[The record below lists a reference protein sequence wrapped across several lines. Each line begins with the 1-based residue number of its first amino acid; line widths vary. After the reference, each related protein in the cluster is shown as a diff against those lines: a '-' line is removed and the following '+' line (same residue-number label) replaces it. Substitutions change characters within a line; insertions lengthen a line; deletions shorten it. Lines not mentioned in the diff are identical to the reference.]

1 MESKHCPLPLG
12 PIHIAEGGES
22 HPFRISA
29 HVGTWAV
36 RQLAVLNSIVI
47 FCYGFKAQKVFSRGV
62 QRMKLQFPSEFGYQL
77 GNLGTRKGSLALEIP
92 GEAQDKNR
100 LKKMSAYKMA

>member
-1 MESKHCPLPLG
+1 
-12 PIHIAEGGES
+12 
-22 HPFRISA
+22 
-29 HVGTWAV
+29 
-36 RQLAVLNSIVI
+36 
-47 FCYGFKAQKVFSRGV
+47 
-62 QRMKLQFPSEFGYQL
+62 MKLQFPSEFGYQL